1 MKALVTGASGQL
13 GQALV
18 RLLGD
23 RLAWSGGR
31 SVLDVRDASAVS
43 ALVSSVRPDVVFNAS
58 AYNKVDAAE
67 TERDLAFAVNAAG
80 PAHLASACAS
90 AGALLVHVSTDYVFD
105 GTASRPYREDDPPH
119 PLGAYGASKLE
130 GESRVLSSGAACLVV
145 RTSGVLGAGGSQGK
159 GGSFVE
165 RILARARAGEPLRVV
180 DDQVFAPTFAS
191 DLAAALVSLVSVGA
205 RGLVHVTNQG
215 SCSWHELAVESVRL
229 AGLSVPVAAISTASL
244 GLAAQ
249 RPAYSVLDGSR
260 YRSLGLPSL
269 PTWRASLAPLV
280 DSLQSARAR
289 SGTS

>member
-1 MKALVTGASGQL
+1 LNCVVVGAEGQL
-13 GQALV
+13 GQELV

-23 RLAWSGGR
+23 RLVWSGGR
-31 SVLDVRDASAVS
+31 ESLDVRDASAVS
-43 ALVSSVRPDVVFNAS
+43 ALVASVRPDVVFNAA

-67 TERDLAFAVNAAG
+67 SERDLAFAVNAAG
-80 PAHLASACAS
+80 PANLASACA
-90 AGALLVHVSTDYVFD
+90 AFGALLVHVSTDYVFD
-105 GTASRPYREDDPPH
+105 GAATRPYREEDAPH

-130 GESRVLSSGAACLVV
+130 GESRVQASGAACLVV

-180 DDQVFAPTFAS
+180 NDQVFAPTFAL
-191 DLAAALVSLVSVGA
+191 DLAGALVSLVSVGA
-205 RGLVHVTNQG
+205 RGLVHVTNEG

-229 AGLSVPVAAISTASL
+229 ARLSTPVAAISTASL

-260 YRSLGLPSL
+260 YRSLGLPPLPHWRQSL
-269 PTWRASLAPLV
+269 GPLV
-280 DSLQSARAR
+280 ESLEFPRAR

>member
-1 MKALVTGASGQL
+1 LKALVTGASGQL

-23 RLAWSGGR
+23 RLAWSGGH
-31 SVLDVRDASAVS
+31 SLLDVTDASAVF
-43 ALVSSVRPDVVFNAS
+43 AILSSVRPDVVFNAS

-67 TERDLAFAVNAAG
+67 TEAELAFAVNASG
-80 PAHLASACAS
+80 PSNLASACAS
-90 AGALLVHVSTDYVFD
+90 VGALLVHVSTDYVFD
-105 GTASRPYREDDPPH
+105 GTSSRPYREDDPPH

-130 GESRVLSSGAACLVV
+130 GESRVLASGVPCIVA
-145 RTSGVLGAGGSQGK
+145 RTSGVLGVGGSQGK

-165 RILARARAGEPLRVV
+165 RILLRARSGEPLRVV

-191 DLAAALVSLVSVGA
+191 DLAGALVSLVSVGA
-205 RGLVHVTNQG
+205 RGLVHVTNRG

-229 AGLSVPVAAISTASL
+229 AGLSVPVSPIATASL
-244 GLAAQ
+244 GLAAR

-269 PTWRASLAPLV
+269 PTWHESLAPLV
-280 DSLQSARAR
+280 ESLQSVRAR